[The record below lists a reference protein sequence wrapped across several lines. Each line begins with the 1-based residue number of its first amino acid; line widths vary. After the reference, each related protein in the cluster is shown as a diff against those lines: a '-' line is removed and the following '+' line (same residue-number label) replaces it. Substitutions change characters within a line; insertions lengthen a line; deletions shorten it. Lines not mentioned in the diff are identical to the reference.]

1 MTVLT
6 YPRPN
11 CLDAPVTEPMT
22 TPERELL
29 ARAAELHRPLAK
41 AARLGRSN
49 GSGYVVF
56 GVMSLVF
63 AVLDPGPIGI
73 ALGVVLLGAG
83 LVERAGAARLRRA
96 DPTALL
102 RMARAEL
109 VLMGAIVIYGIL
121 GLTVLRSSG
130 AQELQELGAQAGGM
144 EGLGQDLRE
153 LTEAVDTL
161 WYALIIGV
169 ALIYQG
175 GMARAFLRRRADLA
189 RYLTEVPGWARSV
202 VESMD

>member
-1 MTVLT
+1 
-6 YPRPN
+6 
-11 CLDAPVTEPMT
+11 MT